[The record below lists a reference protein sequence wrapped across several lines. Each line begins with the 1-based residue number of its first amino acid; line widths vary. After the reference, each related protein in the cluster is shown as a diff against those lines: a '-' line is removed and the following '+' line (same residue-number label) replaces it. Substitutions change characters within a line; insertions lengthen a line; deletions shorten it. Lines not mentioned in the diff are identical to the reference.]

1 MGCKL
6 GALAQQGG
14 IDVLNAPAMLLE
26 DLRHAAGQ
34 LQAVGTG
41 VLRVIVREMLA
52 DIPQRRCTQH
62 GIHHRMGQHVCIRM
76 PQQAFFKGD
85 LHPAK
90 DQLALLYQTMYI
102 IAVSNT
108 HFRFLP
114 LCRAGQILPGGDLQ
128 VCIVALRQLHRASGQ
143 FKQAAII
150 GNKAGAGL
158 VQFFQRRKVRCTVKA
173 LGGLHRIQ
181 GAAVRGS
188 VHRAVRGHGFAI
200 APGGGLDGILH
211 RHRRGCCAAPG
222 GSFQRRCNDRR
233 THKGAGGIVHRH
245 QFSVRCQHAVFCALG
260 AGSPARYD
268 LHRLWAVRRLLRHK
282 LPVFACHQHN
292 LGDLRT
298 LSKGT
303 DTAVQ
308 HRFTSQIKAELIKTH
323 AGRAARRHQY
333 CRYSFFHLFHL
344 PCRCAALHAHSC
356 L

>member
-1 MGCKL
+1 
-6 GALAQQGG
+6 
-14 IDVLNAPAMLLE
+14 MLLE
-26 DLRHAAGQ
+26 DLCHAAGQ

-41 VLRVIVREMLA
+41 VLRVIVWEMLA
-52 DIPQRRCTQH
+52 DIPQRRCAQH
-62 GIHHRMGQHVCIRM
+62 GIHHRMGQHVCVRM
-76 PQQAFFKGD
+76 AQQTFFKGD

-108 HFRFLP
+108 HFRFLS

-143 FKQAAII
+143 LKQAAII

-158 VQFFQRRKVRCTVKA
+158 VQLRQCRKIRCMVKA

-181 GAAVRGS
+181 GAAIRGRL
-188 VHRAVRGHGFAI
+188 HRAVRGHSLAI
-200 APGGGLDGILH
+200 APGSGLDGILH

-222 GSFQRRCNDRR
+222 SCFQRRRNDRR
-233 THKGAGGIVHRH
+233 AHKGAGGIVHRH
-245 QFSVRCQHAVFCALG
+245 QFSVRCQHTVFCALG

-282 LPVFACHQHN
+282 IPVFARHQHK
-292 LGDLRT
+292 LGDLRA
-298 LSKGT
+298 LGKGA
-303 DTAVQ
+303 DAAVQ
-308 HRFTSQIKAELIKTH
+308 HRFAPQIKTELIKTH

-344 PCRCAALHAHSC
+344 PCCCAALRAHSC